1 MSEPLPEIPS
11 PTDGIYFHAPDGKY
25 WREVPSAGWA
35 PFSQDNTKMYLRG
48 KGLSD
53 KAADKSSVT
62 PLEVELLRLQEERS
76 VMYAGPLAGHKAG
89 LHRFNTLQALV
100 TSSPIIIEPGP
111 GDFPVIRALLENMFA
126 DTPRQLDFLL
136 GWLKFGYEALRN
148 ATHRPGQVVAIAGE
162 PNSGKSVL
170 QKLVFTPLFGGRYV
184 NPYRYMMG
192 KTEFNLDLAG
202 AEHLMIEDAASS
214 TKIEHR
220 RTFGAMAKQ
229 FTVNEGQSIHGKGVD
244 AKSMNPL
251 WRVSVTLNRE
261 PENLCVLPPLDDS
274 LADKFGLLM
283 AEKKP
288 MPMPVGTLDQRKL
301 FRDAVAG
308 ELPAFARWLLEW
320 APPADMADDR
330 FGVVAFHHPEILA
343 ALNANAPEV
352 KLLALIDADEHL
364 LKDENGKWVL
374 DRTCSSEEV
383 EQTLVEG
390 RGRFSAMRLFHWQGA
405 CGSYLGKLAA
415 SSLYSHRV
423 KGNGHGLART
433 WTLYPPEAGNEAERK
448 RRDRLRAS
456 AAGSTRQDLRS

>member
-1 MSEPLPEIPS
+1 MSTELDKIPS

-62 PLEVELLRLQEERS
+62 PLEVELLKLQEHRS

-100 TSSPIIIEPGP
+100 TSSPTVIEPGP
-111 GDFPVIRALLENMFA
+111 GDFPVTRTLLENMFS
-126 DTPRQLDFLL
+126 DTPKQLDFLL
-136 GWLKFGYEALRN
+136 GWIKYGYEALREGS
-148 ATHRPGQVVAIAGE
+148 HRPGQVMAIAGE
-162 PNSGKSVL
+162 PDSGKSAL
-170 QKLVFTPLFGGRYV
+170 QKLVFTPMFGNRAA
-184 NPYRYMMG
+184 NPFRYMMG

-214 TKIEHR
+214 TKIENR
-220 RTFGAMAKQ
+220 RTFGAMSKQ

-288 MPMPVGTLDQRKL
+288 MPLPVGTLAQKAV
-301 FRDAVAG
+301 FRDTIAA
-308 ELPAFARWLLEW
+308 ELPAFARWLLAW
-320 APPADMADDR
+320 TPPVDMQDDR
-330 FGVVAFHHPEILA
+330 FGVLAFHHPEILA

-352 KLLALIDADEHL
+352 KLLALVDADQTL
-364 LKDENGKWVL
+364 LKDGDGNWLLERV
-374 DRTCSSEEV
+374 CSSEDV
-383 EQTLVEG
+383 EQILVEG

-405 CGSYLGKLAA
+405 CGSYLGKLA
-415 SSLYSHRV
+415 SSKLYENRV
-423 KGNGHGLART
+423 KANGHDLART
-433 WTLYPPEAGNEAERK
+433 WTIYPPAPANETERK
-448 RRDRLRAS
+448 RRARLTAAQT
-456 AAGSTRQDLRS
+456 AAGGQK